1 MYIYIYM
8 YILYILIY
16 IDRWIDM
23 IDIERL
29 RLYLVNIF
37 LFFLFKVAAVVVNS
51 ISSSL
56 SSASFIKGFISHLI
70 CH

>member
-1 MYIYIYM
+1 M

>member
-1 MYIYIYM
+1 M

-29 RLYLVNIF
+29 RLYRVNIF